1 MIYLTAD
8 IHGQVDIGKITMK
21 KWPIQKQLTRDD
33 YLIVCG
39 DFGLIWKN
47 DKTYQYLL
55 DFYTSRNYMLLF
67 CEGNH
72 ALVFDT
78 DLLTNQGWRNIV
90 DCYNDPN
97 IVLANFDINT
107 REIYF
112 DKPSAR
118 YRNYHKNM
126 IKISST
132 RIEQIVDLNHSVVVD
147 NKWIPAEKLLN
158 QAIYT
163 KQIPICGSLNLST
176 LDKCIN
182 ISDDMI
188 RLIVWLVC
196 DGTVVDYSTY
206 VCKSERHSKKCR
218 IQFKLSKQRK
228 IDALSNLLNKLNI
241 KFSLLPA
248 TKSKGNILQPYYIRF
263 YGDNARMLWNL
274 VNKVKQFPEWFK
286 YFNQQQFQVFL
297 DELSITDGH
306 KRNNDYITWGS
317 TNKNDID
324 LVQELCIYNNWQ
336 SYYKL
341 RSRNTQSFKT
351 SKPIYYMT
359 ITQSVPKGKLTI
371 EQIEYNNYTYCFT
384 TPRGTLITRHNGKVA
399 FTGNSNHAWLN
410 TFPVIQWHGGS
421 AHSIAENIIHLMRGE
436 VYDIDGFK
444 FLSIGGA
451 KSIDKA
457 YRIPYIDWWPE
468 EEVSQAEIQHTLDN
482 LDKHKWLVDYVITH
496 AAPRTIL
503 RDIFPSEP
511 HLSGKSSTEKF
522 LEYIQQELTFKQWY
536 FGHYHIDRDFGKY
549 HCLYNRV
556 VPLIIE

>member
-1 MIYLTAD
+1 MIYVTAD

-72 ALVFDT
+72 SSCSTAE
-78 DLLTNQGWRNIV
+78 LLTEDANWVNIV
-90 DCYNDPN
+90 DCYNNPN
-97 IVLANFDINT
+97 IKLANFDINT
-107 REIYF
+107 QEIYF
-112 DKPSAR
+112 DKPLDR
-118 YRNYHKNM
+118 HKSFHKDAIHIYSNRTDQLV
-126 IKISST
+126 SL
-132 RIEQIVDLNHSVVVD
+132 DHAVVV
-147 NKWIPAEKLLN
+147 NNQKVPAASLLN
-158 QAIYT
+158 QSLKSNVISITGAY
-163 KQIPICGSLNLST
+163 KQPTI
-176 LDKCIN
+176 IN

-196 DGTVVDYSTY
+196 DGTVIDYSTY
-206 VCKSERHSKKCR
+206 KCNSEKPSKKCR
-218 IQFKLSKQRK
+218 VQFKLSKQRK
-228 IDALSNLLNKLNI
+228 IDALSNLLTRLNI

-248 TKSKGNILQPYYIRF
+248 TKSKGNILQPYCIRF
-263 YGDNARMLWNL
+263 HGDNARMLWNL
-274 VNKVKQFPEWFK
+274 VGKVKQFPDWFK
-286 YFNQQQFQVFL
+286 YLSYHQFTIFL

-306 KRNNDYITWGS
+306 KSNTNYIQWTS
-317 TNKNDID
+317 INKHDID
-324 LVQELCIYNNWQ
+324 LVQEMCVYNGWQ
-336 SYYKL
+336 SWYKII
-341 RSRNTQSFKT
+341 TPDQCGFKT
-351 SKPIYYMT
+351 NKNAYYMT
-359 ITQSVPKGKLTI
+359 ITFNFSKNDLNVEKV
-371 EQIEYNNYTYCFT
+371 EYNDYMYCFT
-384 TPRGTLITRHNGKVA
+384 MPHGTLITRHNGKVA

-468 EEVSQAEIQHTLDN
+468 EEISQAEIQHTLDN

-503 RDIFPSEP
+503 RDIFPNEL